1 MKATALIAR
10 FLERTRKVY
19 DFAAARI
26 NTTVVFFFIYS
37 FFLISPFLYG
47 STGVI
52 MAHDYPFHHN
62 IVYQLGLAFDGG
74 QFPARIMPGMAAG
87 WGLGTGIFYPPL
99 SHFTA
104 YLINLL
110 PFFNINTAI
119 IAVYFLG
126 YFFSGFAFYK
136 MMKFLGRTESAAA
149 VGGLLYMSLPYHI
162 INATYRGA
170 YGEAF
175 CFMFLPL
182 VLMGVV
188 KLVREQ
194 KILLLVLSFSGLV
207 LSHNITALYTL
218 IFIALGC
225 LVYYKSFLKKEVIVA
240 CLKAAALVLL
250 LTCFFTVPLIE
261 HTLFGSDYMF
271 QSYGDNLKN
280 LVVNSGLTIAN
291 LFYWPFGQ
299 DEIQQSWLASANLQG
314 RMPLFVGMHL
324 LLLFVGAVVWP
335 SSKENGRSDFPFIL
349 GALFALFATTVYFP
363 WGVMPYIFQYIQYPW
378 RILMFAGF
386 FICVV
391 AADMFSDM
399 STKGVRFALVVL
411 ACVGA
416 FYTAKIASPL
426 SIAHDTSDW
435 SQLSKH
441 DIMRNIGGENFPARG
456 FWHLR
461 NNFDKKI
468 APSSINGHS
477 VISEFKHEN
486 NGQMSFNINAKS
498 DNCDEIEL
506 PLFYYMGYE
515 IKFVPKNG
523 GAGIVIPY
531 VEDGHGFV
539 SVQTCGSGLIKAGY
553 KGTVSDRIAT
563 IISFLTLVLIG
574 GLMFKRRGLR

>member
-1 MKATALIAR
+1 MKTTALIAR
-10 FLERTRKVY
+10 FLEWTRKAY
-19 DFAAARI
+19 DFAAARM
-26 NTTVVFFFIYS
+26 NPTVVFFFIYG

-47 STGVI
+47 GTSVI

-74 QFPARIMPGMAAG
+74 QFPARIMPSMAAG
-87 WGLGTGIFYPPL
+87 WGLGTGLFYPPL
-99 SHFTA
+99 SHFAA

-136 MMKFLGRTESAAA
+136 MMKFLGKTESTAAI
-149 VGGLLYMSLPYHI
+149 GGLLYMSLPYHI

-182 VLMGVV
+182 ILMGVV
-188 KLVREQ
+188 KLVKEQ
-194 KILLLVLSFSGLV
+194 KILLLVLSFSGLM

-218 IFIALGC
+218 IFIALGSI
-225 LVYYKSFLKKEVIVA
+225 VYYKSFLKKEIIVA
-240 CLKAAALVLL
+240 CLKAAALMLL
-250 LTCFFTVPLIE
+250 LTCFFTIPLIE
-261 HTLFGSDYMF
+261 HALSGTDYAF
-271 QSYGDNLKN
+271 QSYGDNLKD
-280 LVVNSGLTIAN
+280 LVASSGLTIAN

-299 DEIQQSWLASANLQG
+299 NGIQYSWLSSDNLQG
-314 RMPLFVGMHL
+314 KMPLFVGMHL
-324 LLLFVGAVVWP
+324 LLLFVGALLWP
-335 SSKENGRSDFPFIL
+335 SSKKNGRSNSPFVL
-349 GALFALFATTVYFP
+349 GALFALFATTAYFP
-363 WGVMPYIFQYIQYPW
+363 WGSMPYILQYIQYPW

-399 STKGVRFALVVL
+399 SAKGVKFALVVL

-426 SIAHDTSDW
+426 SITHDTSGRN
-435 SQLSKH
+435 QLSTH
-441 DIMRNIGGENFPARG
+441 DIARNMGGENFPTKAL
-456 FWHLR
+456 WHLR
-461 NNFDKKI
+461 DNFDKKI
-468 APSSINGHS
+468 APSSMRGHS
-477 VISEFKHEN
+477 TISDFKRED
-486 NGQMSFNINAKS
+486 NGNMSFNIKAKS

-506 PLFYYMGYE
+506 PLFYYIGYE
-515 IKFVPKNG
+515 IRFILENG
-523 GAGIVIPY
+523 DAGIVIPY
-531 VEDGHGFV
+531 VENDHGFI

-553 KGTVSDRIAT
+553 KGTISDRIAT

-574 GLMFKRRGLR
+574 GLIFRRRGLR